1 MIVRL
6 TTFLIIISLTGYA
19 QEKYLILKKK
29 NRPYSIIFQEGD
41 EMRFKLKGER
51 FFTKALI
58 QGFGKDDIRF
68 HYYRIKLDEIAEI
81 DVASKNFTIFSFRSG
96 PGKLLISG
104 LAFVAID
111 QFNQTVVNDE
121 SFGIDSNTALIGAA
135 LTSSGIALKLI
146 QKKRWKFRKRK
157 HKMEIVDFRNND

>member
-1 MIVRL
+1 
-6 TTFLIIISLTGYA
+6 
-19 QEKYLILKKK
+19 
-29 NRPYSIIFQEGD
+29 
-41 EMRFKLKGER
+41 
-51 FFTKALI
+51 
-58 QGFGKDDIRF
+58 
-68 HYYRIKLDEIAEI
+68 
-81 DVASKNFTIFSFRSG
+81 TIFSFRSG

-121 SFGIDSNTALIGAA
+121 SFGIDSNTALIGSA

-157 HKMEIVDFRNND
+157 HKMEIVDFRNNH